1 MKKISIIMLL
11 IAALTL
17 MFFFGCKERG
27 EEEKAP
33 EETAEKA
40 EEKDEGP
47 TATAGNIIVDA
58 LSNPDEALIVLMQN
72 VDRDLWGSYLDDS
85 TAYASDEP
93 EVLAF
98 NVGAKS
104 TNALLAVFLDEYD
117 TAEKL
122 AGAIQEAAAKLNV
135 QSAEIE
141 AMAKALGEDFKETDE
156 KTREEKAKQRLNLLR
171 KTVVDALED
180 IGNEGVALMIEF
192 GAWAESLR
200 QVSGIV
206 SEDYSPEAAQA
217 LIRGQ
222 EAKLFMKRFATL
234 NMREEK
240 EEYKQIIDALS
251 KLREYMEPTS
261 QRSVPEENVDKI
273 HDISTSIVE
282 SFK

>member
-1 MKKISIIMLL
+1 MLM

-27 EEEKAP
+27 EEEAP
-33 EETAEKA
+33 KEAAEKA
-40 EEKDEGP
+40 EEKDAGP
-47 TATAGNIIVDA
+47 SATAGNILVEE
-58 LSNPDEALIVLMQN
+58 LSNPDEALIVLMRN
-72 VDRDLWGSYLDDS
+72 VDRDLWGNYLDDNV
-85 TAYASDEP
+85 AYASDQA

-98 NVGAKS
+98 SVGAKS
-104 TNALLAVFLDEYD
+104 TNALLAVFLDEYE

-141 AMAKALGEDFKETDE
+141 ALAKELGEDFKETDE
-156 KTREEKAKQRLNLLR
+156 EVREGRAKQRLNLLR
-171 KTVVDALED
+171 QTVVTALQD

-192 GAWAESLR
+192 GAWAESMR

-222 EAKLFMKRFATL
+222 EVTYFMKRFATL
-234 NMREEK
+234 SLKDEK
-240 EEYKQIIDALS
+240 EEYRQIMDALS
-251 KLREYMEPTS
+251 ELQEYTKPAS
-261 QRSVPEENVDKI
+261 QRSVSQENVEKI
-273 HDISTSIVE
+273 FKTSTAIVE
-282 SFK
+282 NFK

>member
-27 EEEKAP
+27 EEEEAP

-40 EEKDEGP
+40 EEP

-72 VDRDLWGSYLDDS
+72 VDRDLWGSYLDES

-180 IGNEGVALMIEF
+180 VGNEGVALMIEF

-222 EAKLFMKRFATL
+222 EVKLFMQRFAML
-234 NMREEK
+234 NMKDEK
-240 EEYKQIIDALS
+240 QEYKQIIDALS
-251 KLREYMEPTS
+251 ELREYTAPTS
-261 QRSVPEENVDKI
+261 KRSISEENVDKI
-273 HDISTSIVE
+273 HGLSTSIVE

>member
-1 MKKISIIMLL
+1 MKKISIIILM

-27 EEEKAP
+27 EEEAP
-33 EETAEKA
+33 KETAEKA
-40 EEKDEGP
+40 EEKDAGP
-47 TATAGNIIVDA
+47 SATAGNILVEE

-72 VDRDLWGSYLDDS
+72 VDRDLWGNYLDDS
-85 TAYASDEP
+85 VAYASDQA

-98 NVGAKS
+98 SVGAKS
-104 TNALLAVFLDEYD
+104 TNALLAVFLDEYE

-141 AMAKALGEDFKETDE
+141 ALAKELGEDFKETDE
-156 KTREEKAKQRLNLLR
+156 EVREGRAKQRLNLLR
-171 KTVVDALED
+171 QTVVNALQD

-192 GAWAESLR
+192 GAWAESMR

-222 EAKLFMKRFATL
+222 EATYFMKRFATL
-234 NMREEK
+234 SLKDEK
-240 EEYKQIIDALS
+240 EEYRQIMDALS
-251 KLREYMEPTS
+251 ELQNYTKPTS
-261 QRSVPEENVDKI
+261 QRSVSRENVGNI
-273 HDISTSIVE
+273 FEVTTAIVE